1 MSNEVNGNQVISAMK
16 RVINRVMVLK
26 DELNRLDA
34 AIGDGD
40 AGLTAVKGAIALE
53 EYLASNPPIEDLGKL
68 FSNAGLAIN
77 KAASSTLGTL
87 IATALMRAGR
97 EASGMAELDDNTI
110 ARMLGAAD
118 TGVQER
124 GKAKPG
130 DKTIVDAL
138 HPAAVAIIDAIEQG
152 NSLKIASRLMLDA
165 ARKGRDAAIPLR
177 SKVGRSSWVGDRT
190 ENKLDPGTVLFVHI
204 LEAIVEE
211 AETQI

>member
-16 RVINRVMVLK
+16 RVINRVMALK

-40 AGLTAVKGAIALE
+40 AGLTAVKGAVALE

-68 FSNAGLAIN
+68 FSCVGLAIN

-87 IATALMRAGR
+87 TATALMRAGR
-97 EASGMAELDDNTI
+97 EASGMAELDDNTL

-118 TGVQER
+118 KGVQER

-138 HPAAVAIIDAIEQG
+138 HPAATAFSDAVEQG
-152 NSLKIASRLMLDA
+152 KSREIASRLMLDA

-177 SKVGRSSWVGDRT
+177 SKVGRSSWVGERT
-190 ENKLDPGTVLFVHI
+190 ENKLDPGTVLLVNI
-204 LEAIVEE
+204 LEAIVDSLP
-211 AETQI
+211 Q